1 MELLDMDGCCKAAVL
16 CEFGG
21 GEEGHPGTFEEVF
34 TEDYNCPWE
43 YQTLAEAKEEWQ
55 QECLSIFIQLKAY
68 KRSGEKLII
77 YANTTHQPWARTF
90 LRKLGFHKLKRQ
102 QTSGGRPLDGWYL
115 LMSEFKPDEV
125 KL

>member
-1 MELLDMDGCCKAAVL
+1 MLMFDMEGCCKAAIL

-21 GEEGHPGTFEEVF
+21 GEQGDPGTFKEVF
-34 TEDYNCPWE
+34 KEDYNYPYE
-43 YQTLAEAKEEWQ
+43 NKTLAEAKEEWQ
-55 QECLSIFIQLKAY
+55 QDCLSIFNELRAY
-68 KRSGEKLII
+68 KRSGEKLIV

-102 QTSGGRPLDGWYL
+102 TTSGGRPLDGWYL
-115 LMSEFKPDEV
+115 LMSEFKPKEV